1 MVGEA
6 CIVELGEGLN
16 EISNENNSFYDEG
29 ITEND
34 GNGEDYHDTALE
46 GEKEVNG
53 QNLKEEKRKGKE
65 VVNHELEEFRLER
78 AREIRCKKSK
88 QAEVQHDENLD
99 YPEIQVQNEE
109 SDTSIDSEKN
119 GNKSE
124 YFTSDD
130 PGSYEEGN
138 ESESENKCKEIGHNK
153 RSYKNQGEASHA
165 LEPEGTLASLA
176 CQSQSVHQVP
186 IAEAQCESGN
196 DNGNK
201 RKNPSHKGSINSEVI
216 IDHGSGNT
224 EHHGDGWSF
233 RYALTERRKLQTR
246 KAATSTDSADLRKIK
261 FAQEGAGPRNLGYT
275 VQSDLQ
281 WNENLAITTRQLDET
296 RQQMIGTLSKK
307 AINSGACS
315 SSKFARA

>member
-1 MVGEA
+1 MCNVLCQKDPLDVIA
-6 CIVELGEGLN
+6 KW
-16 EISNENNSFYDEG
+16 YDK
-29 ITEND
+29 ITFMKAYEMAMEPMRRYKFWRCD
-34 GNGEDYHDTALE
+34 
-46 GEKEVNG
+46 
-53 QNLKEEKRKGKE
+53 QNAPIQQPNVKRKLGRLKKTRSKSQFKTKKLPKAGK
-65 VVNHELEEFRLER
+65 LL
-78 AREIRCKKSK
+78 KKGASMTC
-88 QAEVQHDENLD
+88 
-99 YPEIQVQNEE
+99 
-109 SDTSIDSEKN
+109 S
-119 GNKSE
+119 
-124 YFTSDD
+124 
-130 PGSYEEGN
+130 
-138 ESESENKCKEIGHNK
+138 KCKEIGHNK